1 MAKLLEV
8 KDMRFAYGKTE
19 VIHGIS
25 FDIDEG
31 EIVTLI
37 GANGAG
43 KSTTLNTLSGLQ
55 RISSGSITYQGKDIS
70 RESPQSLVRKGIR
83 LVPEG
88 RQIFPAHTVEENLLL
103 GAYTEKNK
111 AAIQERM
118 EAMFEKFPRLRERR
132 KQFGGT
138 LSGGEQQMLAIARA
152 LMTEPKLLMLDE
164 PSLGLAPIIVDE
176 VLAVGDFKFQEKCK
190 AKIAELLSDG
200 ATLLFVSHSI
210 EQVKELCT
218 KAIWLDGGE
227 LKAYGDTETVC
238 AQYMSHYGG

>member
-25 FDIDEG
+25 FDIDQG

-55 RISSGSITYQGKDIS
+55 RITSGSITYLGKDIS
-70 RESPQSLVRKGIR
+70 RESPQSLVRKGMR

-118 EAMFEKFPRLRERR
+118 EIMFERFPRLLERR

-152 LMTEPKLLMLDE
+152 LMTEPTLLMLDE

-176 VLAVGDFKFQEKCK
+176 VLQILHSLKDTGITV
-190 AKIAELLSDG
+190 LLVEQMANQALAISDR
-200 ATLLFVSHSI
+200 AFVLETGNITISGSSEEISSDPRVI
-210 EQVKELCT
+210 E
-218 KAIWLDGGE
+218 
-227 LKAYGDTETVC
+227 AYLGTV
-238 AQYMSHYGG
+238 

>member
-25 FDIDEG
+25 FDIDQG

-55 RISSGSITYQGKDIS
+55 RITSGSITYLGKDIS
-70 RESPQSLVRKGIR
+70 RESPQSLVRKGMR

-118 EAMFEKFPRLRERR
+118 EIMFERFPRLLERR

-138 LSGGEQQMLAIARA
+138 LSGGEQQMLAFARA
-152 LMTEPKLLMLDE
+152 LMTEPTLLMLDE

-176 VLAVGDFKFQEKCK
+176 VLQILHSLKDTGITV
-190 AKIAELLSDG
+190 LLVEQMANQALAISDR
-200 ATLLFVSHSI
+200 AFVLETGNITISGSSEEISSDPRVI
-210 EQVKELCT
+210 E
-218 KAIWLDGGE
+218 
-227 LKAYGDTETVC
+227 AYLGNV
-238 AQYMSHYGG
+238 

>member
-25 FDIDEG
+25 FDIEEG

-43 KSTTLNTLSGLQ
+43 KSTTLNVLSGLQ
-55 RISSGSITYQGKDIS
+55 RISSGSILYQGKDIS

-103 GAYTEKNK
+103 GAYTERSKT
-111 AAIQERM
+111 AISERM

-176 VLAVGDFKFQEKCK
+176 VLSF
-190 AKIAELLSDG
+190 L
-200 ATLLFVSHSI
+200 ATLKQTGITVLLVEQMANQALAISDRAFVLETGNIVISGPSQEI
-210 EQVKELCT
+210 ANDPRVSE
-218 KAIWLDGGE
+218 
-227 LKAYGDTETVC
+227 AYLGNV
-238 AQYMSHYGG
+238 

>member
-8 KDMRFAYGKTE
+8 KDMHFAYGKTE

-25 FDIDEG
+25 FDIEEG

-55 RISSGSITYQGKDIS
+55 RITSGSITYKGQDIS
-70 RESPQSLVRKGIR
+70 KETPQSLVKKGIR

-103 GAYTEKNK
+103 GAYMEKSK

-118 EAMFEKFPRLRERR
+118 EIMFEKFPRLKERR
-132 KQFGGT
+132 NQFGGT

-152 LMTEPKLLMLDE
+152 LMTEPTLLMLDE

-176 VLAVGDFKFQEKCK
+176 VLQF
-190 AKIAELLSDG
+190 L
-200 ATLLFVSHSI
+200 ATLKETGLTVLLVEQMANQALEISDRAFVLETGNIVISGPSEEIANDPRVI
-210 EQVKELCT
+210 E
-218 KAIWLDGGE
+218 
-227 LKAYGDTETVC
+227 AYLGNV
-238 AQYMSHYGG
+238 

>member
-8 KDMRFAYGKTE
+8 KDMHFAYGKTE

-25 FDIDEG
+25 FDIEEG

-55 RISSGSITYQGKDIS
+55 RITSGSIVYKGQDIS
-70 RESPQSLVRKGIR
+70 KESPQGLVKKGIR

-103 GAYTEKNK
+103 GAYMEKSK
-111 AAIQERM
+111 SAIQERM
-118 EAMFEKFPRLRERR
+118 EIMFDKFPRLRERR
-132 KQFGGT
+132 NQFGGT

-152 LMTEPKLLMLDE
+152 LMTEPTLLMLDE

-176 VLAVGDFKFQEKCK
+176 VLQFLASLKETGLTVLLVEQMANQALEISDRAFVLETGNIVISGCSEE
-190 AKIAELLSDG
+190 IANDPR
-200 ATLLFVSHSI
+200 VI
-210 EQVKELCT
+210 E
-218 KAIWLDGGE
+218 
-227 LKAYGDTETVC
+227 AYLGNV
-238 AQYMSHYGG
+238 

>member
-25 FDIDEG
+25 FDIEEG

-43 KSTTLNTLSGLQ
+43 KSTTLNVLSGLQ
-55 RISSGSITYQGKDIS
+55 RISSGSILYQGKDIS

-103 GAYTEKNK
+103 GAYTERSKT
-111 AAIQERM
+111 AISERM
-118 EAMFEKFPRLRERR
+118 EAMFE
-132 KQFGGT
+132 
-138 LSGGEQQMLAIARA
+138 
-152 LMTEPKLLMLDE
+152 
-164 PSLGLAPIIVDE
+164 
-176 VLAVGDFKFQEKCK
+176 
-190 AKIAELLSDG
+190 
-200 ATLLFVSHSI
+200 
-210 EQVKELCT
+210 
-218 KAIWLDGGE
+218 
-227 LKAYGDTETVC
+227 
-238 AQYMSHYGG
+238 

>member
-25 FDIDEG
+25 FDIEEG
-31 EIVTLI
+31 EVVTLI

-70 RESPQSLVRKGIR
+70 RDSPQSLVRKGIR

-111 AAIQERM
+111 DAIQQRM

-176 VLAVGDFKFQEKCK
+176 VLQF
-190 AKIAELLSDG
+190 L
-200 ATLLFVSHSI
+200 ATLKETGITVLLVEQMANQALAISDRAFVLETGNIVISGPSEEIANNPRVI
-210 EQVKELCT
+210 E
-218 KAIWLDGGE
+218 
-227 LKAYGDTETVC
+227 AYLGNV
-238 AQYMSHYGG
+238 

>member
-25 FDIDEG
+25 FDIEEG

-55 RISSGSITYQGKDIS
+55 RITAGSIQYLGKDIS
-70 RESPQSLVRKGIR
+70 KDSPQNLVKKGIR

-88 RQIFPAHTVEENLLL
+88 RQIFPTHTVEENLLL
-103 GAYTEKNK
+103 GAYTEKSK
-111 AAIQERM
+111 AAIQQRM
-118 EAMFEKFPRLRERR
+118 EAMFEQFPRLRERR

-152 LMTEPKLLMLDE
+152 LMTAPNLLMLDE
-164 PSLGLAPIIVDE
+164 PSLGLAPIIVEE
-176 VLAVGDFKFQEKCK
+176 VMQLLASIKKMGLTVLLVEQMANQALEISDRAFVLETGNIVISGKSKE
-190 AKIAELLSDG
+190 IANDPC
-200 ATLLFVSHSI
+200 VI
-210 EQVKELCT
+210 E
-218 KAIWLDGGE
+218 
-227 LKAYGDTETVC
+227 AYLGNV
-238 AQYMSHYGG
+238 

>member
-25 FDIDEG
+25 FDIEEG

-43 KSTTLNTLSGLQ
+43 KSTTLNVLSGLQ
-55 RISSGSITYQGKDIS
+55 RISSGSILYQGKDIS

-103 GAYTEKNK
+103 GAYTERSKT
-111 AAIQERM
+111 AISERM

-176 VLAVGDFKFQEKCK
+176 VLSF
-190 AKIAELLSDG
+190 L
-200 ATLLFVSHSI
+200 ATLKQTGITVLLVEQMANQALAISDRAFVLETGNIVISGPSQEIANDPRVI
-210 EQVKELCT
+210 E
-218 KAIWLDGGE
+218 
-227 LKAYGDTETVC
+227 AYLGNV
-238 AQYMSHYGG
+238 

>member
-31 EIVTLI
+31 EVVTLI

-176 VLAVGDFKFQEKCK
+176 VLNF
-190 AKIAELLSDG
+190 L
-200 ATLLFVSHSI
+200 ATLKETGITVLLVEQMANQALAISDRAFVLETGNIVISGPSEEIANNPRVI
-210 EQVKELCT
+210 E
-218 KAIWLDGGE
+218 
-227 LKAYGDTETVC
+227 AYLGNV
-238 AQYMSHYGG
+238 

>member
-25 FDIDEG
+25 FDIDQG

-55 RISSGSITYQGKDIS
+55 RITSGSITYLGKDIS
-70 RESPQSLVRKGIR
+70 RESPQSLVRKGMR

-118 EAMFEKFPRLRERR
+118 EIMFERFPRLLERR

-152 LMTEPKLLMLDE
+152 LMTEPTLLMLDE

-176 VLAVGDFKFQEKCK
+176 VLQILHSLKDTGITV
-190 AKIAELLSDG
+190 LLVEQMANQALAISDR
-200 ATLLFVSHSI
+200 AFVLETGNITISGSSEEISSDPRVI
-210 EQVKELCT
+210 E
-218 KAIWLDGGE
+218 
-227 LKAYGDTETVC
+227 AYLGNV
-238 AQYMSHYGG
+238 

>member
-1 MAKLLEV
+1 MLEV
-8 KDMRFAYGKTE
+8 QDMRFAYGKTE

-25 FDIDEG
+25 FYIEEG

-43 KSTTLNTLSGLQ
+43 KSTTLNALSGLQ
-55 RISSGSITYQGKDIS
+55 RIASGSILYQGHDIS
-70 RESPQSLVRKGIR
+70 KESPQSLVKKGIR

-103 GAYTEKNK
+103 GAYTEKSK
-111 AAIQERM
+111 DAIRDRM
-118 EAMFEKFPRLRERR
+118 ESMFNQFPRLRERR

-152 LMTEPKLLMLDE
+152 LMTEPTLLMLDE

-176 VLAVGDFKFQEKCK
+176 VMQLLASFKGTGLTVLLVEQMANQALEISDRAYVLETGNMVMDGTSAEVAGDPR
-190 AKIAELLSDG
+190 
-200 ATLLFVSHSI
+200 VI
-210 EQVKELCT
+210 E
-218 KAIWLDGGE
+218 
-227 LKAYGDTETVC
+227 AYLGNV
-238 AQYMSHYGG
+238 